1 MSYVHNL
8 VIAIVGPTATGKS
21 NLAVDLALK
30 HQGEII
36 SADSRQIYRGLDI
49 GTAKPPCHHLV
60 AVRHH
65 LIDLVDPDEP
75 YSLALYLLH
84 ARRAI
89 SDVLQRQNLP
99 ILVGG
104 SGQYIWGLLE
114 GWQVPEVPPSPEI
127 RERLETRAKREGG
140 EALYRE
146 LVGIDPVSAKRLDP
160 RNLRR
165 VVRALELHYAFGDI
179 PSPNRKEIPPFKPT
193 IIGLH
198 LERQDLYQ
206 TIDTRVDTMIAEG
219 WVDEVRGLID
229 EGYSLDLPSMS
240 SLGYQ
245 ELGNYLNGIIELPEA
260 IRSIKNK
267 THRFA
272 RQQYAWFKKDDNR
285 ISWFNASALEETRDF
300 VTQIVG

>member
-8 VIAIVGPTATGKS
+8 VIAIVGPTAVGKS
-21 NLAVDLALK
+21 NLAVDLALE

-49 GTAKPPCHHLV
+49 GTAKPAEHHLV

-89 SDVLQRQNLP
+89 SDVLQRHKLP

-127 RERLETRAKREGG
+127 RDCLETRAKREGR
-140 EALYRE
+140 EVLYRE
-146 LVGIDPVSAKRLDP
+146 LFGVDPVSAKRIDP

-165 VVRALELHYAFGDI
+165 VIRALELHYTFGDI
-179 PSPNRKEIPPFKPT
+179 PSPNRKEIPPFKTT

-206 TIDTRVDTMIAEG
+206 AIDTRVDTMIASG
-219 WVDEVRGLID
+219 WVNEVRDLMD

-245 ELGNYLNGIIELPEA
+245 ELGSYLNGITELPEA
-260 IRSIKNK
+260 IRVIKNK

-272 RQQYAWFKKDDNR
+272 RQQYAWFKKDDSR
-285 ISWFNASALEETRDF
+285 IRWFNASALEETREF